1 MREIAPH
8 ERHSSYVLYKAK
20 RAGRKPSP
28 RQQKIL
34 DQMRQ
39 GVWYRSEPP
48 KDRCDSCNALV
59 VAGWLVEA
67 RIAKMSNNGKLV
79 EMTVVEMMFD
89 FFLSRNLNEPLVMYR
104 LVKEGE

>member
-39 GVWYRSEPP
+39 GVWYQSEPP
-48 KDRCDSCNALV
+48 KDRHDSCNALV
-59 VAGWLVEA
+59 CDGWLVVA
-67 RIAKMSNNGKLV
+67 RIAKMGNDGKLV
-79 EMTVVEMMFD
+79 EKTVDDLLLDIVRSKHLE
-89 FFLSRNLNEPLVMYR
+89 EPLVMYR

>member
-28 RQQKIL
+28 RQQRIL

-39 GVWYRSEPP
+39 GIWYESEPP
-48 KDRCDSCNALV
+48 KDRCDSCHALV

-67 RIAKMSNNGKLV
+67 RIAKMGNEGKLV
-79 EMTVVEMMFD
+79 EKTVDDLLLDIVYSQHLE
-89 FFLSRNLNEPLVMYR
+89 EPLVMYR
-104 LVKEGE
+104 LVKDGE